1 MIDSS
6 NRKRPAFLFN
16 LGLSGSPLLLA
27 VAAVAGVAL
36 IGGLTLWNSRADAER
51 EALLYV
57 ENHAQ
62 IVEEHARQTVR
73 EVVQAMTVAVGF
85 LDGVALT
92 EADQRLDAFVAR
104 IGTSSPRISRF
115 AIFDSSGQ
123 VIAGNGAD
131 MTTDSFFGPDSIAPE
146 NGFRVS
152 ANQSFVF
159 VDMPFDGPAG
169 GGGGILRTGI
179 AKAYFENFYRTINIR
194 SGSDVGLAMPGGEV
208 LVRQGDR
215 TGGSILRSPMI
226 QLDTGLQMHAMKI
239 SVDGIERFEAYRRL
253 PDIPILVFS
262 ALDADAIY
270 APWWSGVRLF
280 VVVFSAIAAMLA
292 LLGRTIVRTQR
303 RRRWLASVV
312 ESSGEA
318 IFSRHVD
325 GRIASWNTGAERL
338 FGYTAAEV
346 VGQHVSMLWTD
357 DQSADLTR
365 MVGDLNQGIVQYE
378 NDTVR
383 RRKDGT
389 TVNVSMT
396 GSPIVG
402 DGDRIIGAAITA
414 RDISE
419 LKEVEKR
426 LHRLAYYDPL
436 VNLPN
441 RALLE
446 EELTRAVEWSVEA
459 GRPLALL
466 YLDVDHFKDVNDSFG
481 HQLGD
486 ALLQHVARRIGE
498 VVHRNDVFGRLGGDE
513 FGIIQRSAGKQE
525 SSQLAER
532 LIARL
537 GTPFSIDDRDVT
549 AGVSI
554 GTAVLDHDEART
566 MPPIEAARLLLQR
579 ADTALYEAK
588 SAGRQRHN
596 FYVAAHGDRVRR
608 KMEVQEA
615 LARTVREGGFQLHFQ
630 PQVDLATKSIYGAEA
645 LLRWN
650 DPVLG
655 VQYPSEFIQ
664 IAEQSGLIVDLGA
677 WVLREACRTAMSW
690 PNQDLMVG
698 VNVSALQLRRGGLF
712 DLIRETLDETGL
724 APHRLELEL
733 TESALFRDSVD
744 VTSLLWAL
752 RALGL
757 KLAVDDFGTGYSTLS
772 YFKDF
777 PVDKLKIDKSFIDGI
792 APASRTLSIVRA
804 ATAMAEG
811 LDLELVA
818 EGIETETQR
827 TLLRQ
832 VGVTKGQGYLFS
844 PAVPSAELIALCGGD
859 KVVLLNAGSD

>member
-1 MIDSS
+1 MTDSP
-6 NRKRPAFLFN
+6 NRKRPAFFID

-27 VAAVAGVAL
+27 IATVAGVAL
-36 IGGLTLWNSRADAER
+36 IGGLTLWNSRAEAER
-51 EALLYV
+51 DALLYV

-85 LDGVALT
+85 LDSVALT
-92 EADQRLDAFVAR
+92 QDDRRLDAFVAR

-123 VIAGNGAD
+123 VIAGNGTD
-131 MTTDSFFGPDSIAPE
+131 MTTDSFFGPDDIAPE
-146 NGFRVS
+146 SGFRIS
-152 ANQSFVF
+152 ANRSFVF
-159 VDMPFDGPAG
+159 IDMPFGGPAG
-169 GGGGILRTGI
+169 ASGGILRTGI
-179 AKAYFENFYRTINIR
+179 AKTYFENFYRTINIR

-208 LVRQGDR
+208 LVRQGDQR
-215 TGGSILRSPMI
+215 GVSPLPSPMI

-239 SVDGIERFEAYRRL
+239 SIDGIERFEAYHRL
-253 PDIPILVFS
+253 PDIPVLVFS
-262 ALDADAIY
+262 ALDATAVY

-280 VVVFSAIAAMLA
+280 AVIFVTFAAILA
-292 LLGRTIVRTQR
+292 TLGRMIVGTQR
-303 RRRWLASVV
+303 RRRWLAAIV
-312 ESSGEA
+312 EASGEA

-325 GRIASWNTGAERL
+325 GRIASWNKGAERL
-338 FGYTAAEV
+338 FGYTAAEII
-346 VGQHVSMLWTD
+346 GQHVSVLWTD
-357 DQSADLTR
+357 DQSADLTQR
-365 MVGDLNQGIVQYE
+365 IDNLNKGNNQYE

-383 RRKDGT
+383 RRKDGS

-396 GSPIVG
+396 GSPILG
-402 DGDRIIGAAITA
+402 NRNRIIGVGITA

-446 EELTRAVEWSVEA
+446 EELTRAVQQSVA
-459 GRPLALL
+459 VGQPLALL

-498 VVHRNDVFGRLGGDE
+498 VVHRNDIFGRLGGDE
-513 FGIIQRSAGKQE
+513 FGIIQRNADKRDASH
-525 SSQLAER
+525 LVDR

-537 GTPFSIDDRDVT
+537 GAPFSIDEHDVT

-554 GTAVLDHDEART
+554 GTALLDIDEAAT
-566 MPPIEAARLLLQR
+566 LEPIDAARLLLQQ

-596 FYVAAHGDRVRR
+596 LYKAAHGDRVRR

-615 LARTVREGGFQLHFQ
+615 LARTVRNGGFQLHFQ

-650 DPVLG
+650 DPDLG
-655 VQYPSEFIQ
+655 VQNPGEFIP
-664 IAEQSGLIVDLGA
+664 IAEQSGLIVELGA
-677 WVLREACRTAMSW
+677 WVIREACRTAVSW
-690 PNQDLMVG
+690 PDQSLMVG

-733 TESALFRDSVD
+733 TESALFRDSKD
-744 VTSLLWAL
+744 VTSMLWAL
-752 RALGL
+752 RALGVR
-757 KLAVDDFGTGYSTLS
+757 LAIDDFGTGYSTLS

-777 PVDKLKIDKSFIDGI
+777 PVDKLKIDKSFVDSISPG
-792 APASRTLSIVRA
+792 SRTMSIVRA

-811 LDLELVA
+811 LDLDLVA

-827 TLLRQ
+827 DLLRQ
-832 VGVTKGQGYLFS
+832 VGVTRGQGYLFAR
-844 PAVPSAELIALCGGD
+844 AVPSADFVVLCGGNN
-859 KVVLLNAGSD
+859 VVRLSAGSD

>member
-1 MIDSS
+1 MTDSP
-6 NRKRPAFLFN
+6 NRKRPAFFID

-27 VAAVAGVAL
+27 IAAVAGVAL
-36 IGGLTLWNSRADAER
+36 IGGLTLWNSRAEAER
-51 EALLYV
+51 DALLYV

-85 LDGVALT
+85 LDSVALT
-92 EADQRLDAFVAR
+92 QDDRRLDAFVAR

-123 VIAGNGAD
+123 VIAGNGTD

-146 NGFRVS
+146 SGFRIS
-152 ANQSFVF
+152 ANRSFVF
-159 VDMPFDGPAG
+159 IDMPFGGPVGAS
-169 GGGGILRTGI
+169 GGILRTGI
-179 AKAYFENFYRTINIR
+179 AKTYFENFYSTINIR

-208 LVRQGDR
+208 LVRQGDQ
-215 TGGSILRSPMI
+215 GEISPLPSPMI

-253 PDIPILVFS
+253 PDIPVLVFS
-262 ALDADAIY
+262 ALDATAVY
-270 APWWSGVRLF
+270 APWWNGVRLF
-280 VVVFSAIAAMLA
+280 AVIFVMLA
-292 LLGRTIVRTQR
+292 AILAILGRMIVGTQR
-303 RRRWLASVV
+303 RRRWLAAIV
-312 ESSGEA
+312 EASGEA

-325 GRIASWNTGAERL
+325 GRIASWNKGAERL
-338 FGYTAAEV
+338 FGYTAAEII
-346 VGQHVSMLWTD
+346 GQHVSVLWTD
-357 DQSADLTR
+357 DQSADLTQR
-365 MVGDLNQGIVQYE
+365 IDNLNKGINQYE

-383 RRKDGT
+383 RRKDGS

-396 GSPIVG
+396 GSPILG
-402 DGDRIIGAAITA
+402 DRNRIIGAGITA

-446 EELTRAVEWSVEA
+446 EELTRAVQQSVA
-459 GRPLALL
+459 VGQPLALL

-498 VVHRNDVFGRLGGDE
+498 VVHRNDIFGRLGGDE
-513 FGIIQRSAGKQE
+513 FGIIQRNADKRDASH
-525 SSQLAER
+525 LADR

-537 GTPFSIDDRDVT
+537 GAPFSIDEHDVT

-554 GTAVLDHDEART
+554 GTALLDIDESAT
-566 MPPIEAARLLLQR
+566 LEPIDAARLLLQH

-596 FYVAAHGDRVRR
+596 LYKPAHGDRVRR

-615 LARTVREGGFQLHFQ
+615 LARTVRDGGFQLHFQ

-655 VQYPSEFIQ
+655 VQNPGEFIP
-664 IAEQSGLIVDLGA
+664 IAEQSGLIVELGA
-677 WVLREACRTAMSW
+677 WVIREACRTAVSW
-690 PNQDLMVG
+690 PDQDLMVG
-698 VNVSALQLRRGGLF
+698 VNVSALQLRRGRLF

-724 APHRLELEL
+724 PPHRLELEL
-733 TESALFRDSVD
+733 TESALFRDSED

-752 RALGL
+752 RALGVR
-757 KLAVDDFGTGYSTLS
+757 LAVDDFGTGYSTLS

-777 PVDKLKIDKSFIDGI
+777 PVDKLKIDKSFVDSISPG
-792 APASRTLSIVRA
+792 SRTMSIVRA

-811 LDLELVA
+811 LDLDLVA

-827 TLLRQ
+827 DLLRQ
-832 VGVTKGQGYLFS
+832 VGVTRGQGYLFAR
-844 PAVPSAELIALCGGD
+844 AVPSADFVVLCGGNN
-859 KVVLLNAGSD
+859 VVRLSAGSD

>member
-1 MIDSS
+1 MTDSP
-6 NRKRPAFLFN
+6 NRKRPAFFID

-27 VAAVAGVAL
+27 IAAVAGVAL
-36 IGGLTLWNSRADAER
+36 IGGLTLWNSRAEAER
-51 EALLYV
+51 DALLYV

-85 LDGVALT
+85 LDSVALT
-92 EADQRLDAFVAR
+92 QDDRRLDAFVAR

-123 VIAGNGAD
+123 VIAGNGTD

-146 NGFRVS
+146 SGFRIS
-152 ANQSFVF
+152 ANRSFVF
-159 VDMPFDGPAG
+159 IDMPFGGPVGAS
-169 GGGGILRTGI
+169 GGILRTGI
-179 AKAYFENFYRTINIR
+179 AKTYFENFYSTINIR

-208 LVRQGDR
+208 LVRQGDQ
-215 TGGSILRSPMI
+215 GEISPLPSPMI

-253 PDIPILVFS
+253 PDIPVLVFS
-262 ALDADAIY
+262 ALDATAVY
-270 APWWSGVRLF
+270 APWWNGVRLF
-280 VVVFSAIAAMLA
+280 AVIFVMLA
-292 LLGRTIVRTQR
+292 AILAILGRMIVGTQR
-303 RRRWLASVV
+303 RRRWLAAIV
-312 ESSGEA
+312 EASGEA

-325 GRIASWNTGAERL
+325 GRIASWNKGAERL
-338 FGYTAAEV
+338 FGYTAAEII
-346 VGQHVSMLWTD
+346 GQHVSVLWTD
-357 DQSADLTR
+357 DQSADLTQR
-365 MVGDLNQGIVQYE
+365 IDNLNKGINQYE

-383 RRKDGT
+383 RRKDGS

-396 GSPIVG
+396 GSPILG
-402 DGDRIIGAAITA
+402 DRNRIIGAGITA

-446 EELTRAVEWSVEA
+446 EELTRAVQQSVA
-459 GRPLALL
+459 VGQPLALL

-498 VVHRNDVFGRLGGDE
+498 VVHRNDIFGRLGGDE
-513 FGIIQRSAGKQE
+513 FGIIQRNADKRDASH
-525 SSQLAER
+525 LADR

-537 GTPFSIDDRDVT
+537 GAPFSIDEHDVT

-554 GTAVLDHDEART
+554 GTALLDIDEAAT
-566 MPPIEAARLLLQR
+566 LEPIDAARLLLQH

-596 FYVAAHGDRVRR
+596 LYKAAHGDRVRR

-615 LARTVREGGFQLHFQ
+615 LARTVRDGGFQLHFQ

-655 VQYPSEFIQ
+655 VQNPGEFIP
-664 IAEQSGLIVDLGA
+664 IAEQSGLIVELGA
-677 WVLREACRTAMSW
+677 WVIREACRTAVSW
-690 PNQDLMVG
+690 PDQDLMVG
-698 VNVSALQLRRGGLF
+698 VNVSALQLRRGRLF

-724 APHRLELEL
+724 PPHRLELEL
-733 TESALFRDSVD
+733 TESALFRDSED

-752 RALGL
+752 RALGVR
-757 KLAVDDFGTGYSTLS
+757 LAVDDFGTGYSTLS

-777 PVDKLKIDKSFIDGI
+777 PVDKLKIDKSFVDSISPG
-792 APASRTLSIVRA
+792 SRTMSIVRA

-811 LDLELVA
+811 LDLDLVA

-827 TLLRQ
+827 DLLRQ
-832 VGVTKGQGYLFS
+832 VGVTRGQGYLFAR
-844 PAVPSAELIALCGGD
+844 AVPSADFVVLCGGNN
-859 KVVLLNAGSD
+859 VVRLSAGSD